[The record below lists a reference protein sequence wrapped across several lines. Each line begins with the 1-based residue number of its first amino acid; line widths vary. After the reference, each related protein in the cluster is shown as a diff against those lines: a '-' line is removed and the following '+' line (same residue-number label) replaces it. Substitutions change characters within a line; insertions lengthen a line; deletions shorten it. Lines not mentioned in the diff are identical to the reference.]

1 MLRFIKSYA
10 PLLSL
15 ITLLAHCD
23 SDINQTQTVIELRD
37 YAEQFTI
44 DDAFLVEYLTTH
56 FYNYEDFVGAR
67 EEELT
72 IVIDTIAGDN
82 DNKIPMINQVQQISV
97 PVTDTEGVETD
108 HTLYYLVAKQGS
120 RLEDKPSIVDSV
132 YLTYTGTLLDGT
144 VFDSRISTPIW
155 FDNISVISGFRHGL
169 QFFAPGTSS
178 RSEDGIDSFLNKGQG
193 IILMPSGIGYFGSSL
208 ATLPAYSPLVFTV
221 GIITTKQND
230 HDLDGVLSVNEDPD
244 GDSNPFNDDTDND
257 GIANFNDIDDDGDGI
272 LTSTELDANGD
283 GIIDDSDGDGIPDYL
298 DSDS

>member
-15 ITLLAHCD
+15 ITLLASCD

-67 EEELT
+67 EEEIT

>member
-15 ITLLAHCD
+15 ITLLASCD

-67 EEELT
+67 EEEIT

-97 PVTDTEGVETD
+97 PVSNTEGVETD

>member
-15 ITLLAHCD
+15 ITLLASCD

-97 PVTDTEGVETD
+97 PVSNTEGVETD

>member
-67 EEELT
+67 EEEIT

>member
-15 ITLLAHCD
+15 ITLLASCD

>member
-144 VFDSRISTPIW
+144 VFDSRISAPIW